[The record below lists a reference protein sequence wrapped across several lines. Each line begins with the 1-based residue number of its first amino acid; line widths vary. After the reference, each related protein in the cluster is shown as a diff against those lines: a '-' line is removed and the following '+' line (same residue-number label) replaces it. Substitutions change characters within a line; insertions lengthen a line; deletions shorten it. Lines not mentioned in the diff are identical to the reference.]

1 MFPNCLKPEKIIS
14 NLIVILSTKVVVY
27 TKYIEWYIVDEL
39 KLIQNSFS
47 FQVASGCSFSF
58 YQHKSF
64 QKKFQRKPVMQ
75 PMHASKVFLL

>member
-14 NLIVILSTKVVVY
+14 NLIVILSPKVVVY
-27 TKYIEWYIVDEL
+27 KYIERDIVDEL

>member
-1 MFPNCLKPEKIIS
+1 MLPNCLKPEKIIS

-27 TKYIEWYIVDEL
+27 KYIEWYIADEL

-47 FQVASGCSFSF
+47 FQVASDCSFSF
-58 YQHKSF
+58 YQHKSL